1 MGELF
6 RKGESRP
13 FTRNDL
19 GLYEQAR
26 STQHLHEVPV
36 LQRSDNRHEYLFFG
50 LFDGT
55 GQDADN
61 PKQLLTNVGLL
72 REQLN
77 ILRDDPDN
85 RIGYDYVA
93 GIGTQSNPLARYKDA
108 LIPHS
113 WAGRIENAYLE
124 LATQTKIWREQDPD
138 AQIRVAHVGYSRG
151 AVLSVG
157 LARLVD
163 QYGIANPD
171 DLRFGRDA
179 HGNITVQG
187 PHPPLVEPGQAA
199 QAMGLYDPVATHLPD
214 DFDARRPG
222 SVISA
227 VAMAA
232 AHEQRVAFPHQA
244 ILQPGLSSDRRFANL
259 LMPGGHSNVGGGNRD
274 PGAETM
280 AFNSMADYLN
290 GLRDTPLFTHRP
302 LPDDP
307 DQYTVHQARGPTAV
321 PGLDRSGLRE
331 VRQDLANC
339 KIVDPCRDGEPVNRA
354 LAEQFEYRRLQPT
367 APLPALAPA
376 QRQGAAQ
383 QAEQPQRMTSFADPH
398 VDRAYSALLA
408 GDSDQLDR
416 IAIEFAQSPAGRHM
430 AQQGDQWLARQQATE
445 HRQMQERQATQ
456 RQADPVLSR

>member
-6 RKGESRP
+6 RKGESRS
-13 FTRNDL
+13 FTRDDL
-19 GLYEQAR
+19 GLYERAQ

-36 LQRSDNRHEYLFFG
+36 LQRSGNPREHLFFA
-50 LFDGT
+50 LLDGT

-61 PKQLLTNVGLL
+61 PKQLLTNVGAL

-85 RIGYDYVA
+85 RVGYGYVA
-93 GIGTQSNPLARYKDA
+93 GIGTQSNPVMRYKDA
-108 LIPHS
+108 LMPHS
-113 WAGRIENAYLE
+113 WANRIEEAYRE
-124 LATQTKIWREQDPD
+124 LATQTKMWREQDPD
-138 AQIRVAHVGYSRG
+138 AQVRIAHVGYSRG

-163 QYGIANPD
+163 QHGIADPGG
-171 DLRFGRDA
+171 LTFGRDA
-179 HGNITVQG
+179 HGNITVQS
-187 PHPPLVEPGQAA
+187 PHPPLVQPGQAA
-199 QAMGLYDPVATHLPD
+199 QAMGLYDPVATHMPEN
-214 DFDARRPG
+214 FNARRPG

-232 AHEQRVAFPHQA
+232 AYEQRVAFPHQT
-244 ILQPGLSSDRRFANL
+244 ILEPGLSSDRRFANL

-280 AFNSMADYLN
+280 AFNSMTDYLN
-290 GLRDTPLFTHRP
+290 GLRDKPLFTHRP

-307 DQYTVHQARGPTAV
+307 DRYTVYQARGPTAV

-367 APLPALAPA
+367 APLPAFAPA
-376 QRQGAAQ
+376 QSQDA
-383 QAEQPQRMTSFADPH
+383 AEQTQRPQRTTSFTDPH
-398 VDRAYSALLA
+398 VDRAYAALLA
-408 GDSDQLDR
+408 GDSDRLDR
-416 IAIEFAQSPAGRHM
+416 IAIEFAQSPAGQRM
-430 AQQGDQWLARQQATE
+430 AQQGDQWLAQQQALE
-445 HRQMQERQATQ
+445 QRQMQEQQAAQ
-456 RQADPVLSR
+456 RHADPVLSR